1 MTRIINYDEA
11 ARLLKE
17 QVQKRG
23 SDYVYTP
30 VTVLDDEG
38 YVEDESCMYFNPE
51 DGSPSCI
58 VGHVVADL
66 GLTLDTLVEVATE
79 RYSGAS
85 AQYLNNGAIAD
96 TLTGALM
103 ETERLDL
110 YFTPSAEKLLRR
122 AQSNQDAGH
131 SWGWAVQRALDS
143 VDNEE

>member
-1 MTRIINYDEA
+1 MTRIINYQEA

-38 YVEDESCMYFNPE
+38 YVEQESCVYFNPE
-51 DGSPSCI
+51 DGAPSCI
-58 VGHVVADL
+58 VGYVVADL
-66 GLTLDTLVEVATE
+66 GLTLDTLVEIATE
-79 RYSGAS
+79 RYNKATS
-85 AQYLNNGAIAD
+85 QYLNNGAIAD

-110 YFTPSAEKLLRR
+110 YFTPSAERLLRR
-122 AQSNQDAGH
+122 AQANQDAGH

-143 VDNEE
+143 VTDED